1 MAHNLFY
8 ETCQEYR
15 FHRGFKNVDVIS
27 IYLEIRKEEGSGKGR
42 KRKEGGKEARIYT
55 EPGA

>member
-8 ETCQEYR
+8 KTCQECL
-15 FHRGFKNVDVIS
+15 FHRGFKNVDVTS

-42 KRKEGGKEARIYT
+42 KGKEGEKEARISA
-55 EPGA
+55 EPAA